1 MVGHLEFGRCTEFGW
16 FRVYVVRELAAEP
29 FGVRRWQDVKKSI
42 LIGAAGLAL
51 LTTGVSSFAQQAAV
65 PAAPQTAAPAA
76 PVPQGPVANA
86 AAPADPFPPVNLKN
100 FTATSPSREEVNTF
114 LKALWGYDENRIWD
128 VAAVLATTAPGVAKV
143 VVFVKDKTQPD
154 KGQTTVFFTTPDGKH
169 AIADNVID
177 FGVTPFAETRKL
189 MQDKADGATRGA
201 KGNQLLLVEFADLQC
216 PHCKEFQATM
226 DNVAQDFPMA
236 KIVFE
241 NYPITEIHPWAM
253 RAATEG
259 ECVRKAK
266 GDEAFF
272 TYAAAVFDGQAG
284 LTNEQGLATLSAAAT
299 KAGADPKQA
308 AACAETPAIRAVVE
322 AQKKLGLDIG
332 VDQTPMLVVNG
343 HVLPASQIPYE
354 TLRKIIAFQANQ
366 NGVAVTLQPVLNTLK

>member
-1 MVGHLEFGRCTEFGW
+1 LHGFN
-16 FRVYVVRELAAEP
+16 VVRELAAEP
-29 FGVRRWQDVKKSI
+29 FGVRRLEDVKKSI

-51 LTTGVSSFAQQAAV
+51 LATGVSSFAQQAA
-65 PAAPQTAAPAA
+65 APAA
-76 PVPQGPVANA
+76 ASQAPAPQA
-86 AAPADPFPPVNLKN
+86 AAVPATPADPFPPVNLKN
-100 FTATSPSREEVNTF
+100 FTAASPSREEVNSF

-154 KGQTTVFFTTPDGKH
+154 KAQTTVFFTTPDGKH

-177 FGVTPFAETRKL
+177 FGVAPFAESRKVL
-189 MQDKADGATRGA
+189 QEKADGATHGA
-201 KGNQLLLVEFADLQC
+201 KNNNLLLVEFADLQC

-226 DNVAQDFPMA
+226 DNIAQDFPMA

-253 RAATEG
+253 RAAAEG

-266 GDEAFF
+266 GDDAFF
-272 TYAAAVFDGQAG
+272 TYTAAVFDGQAG

-308 AACAETPAIRAVVE
+308 ATCAETPAIRAVVD
-322 AQKKLGLDIG
+322 AQKKLGVDIG

-366 NGVAVTLQPVLNTLK
+366 DGVAVTLQPQLTPLK